1 MNTHYINKSTLLDE
15 ICRSTSLSASQCY
28 QCGKCSAGCP
38 VRSFMNDAPNQV
50 VRYVQLGF
58 DDKALN
64 SSTIWLCASCL
75 TCSTRCPQKF
85 DLAKFMD
92 VMREIALSKGIKPSE
107 KDTLEF
113 HKSFLSQVENHG
125 RAYELGLVR
134 DYKLKTMNLMQ
145 DVDVAPEMLLN
156 GKLNI
161 LPHKVKDKKAI
172 RKIFVKSSGGEK

>member
-1 MNTHYINKSTLLDE
+1 MKTNHTVKTN
-15 ICRSTSLSASQCY
+15 LSHKIFEASALNSSQCY

-38 VRSFMNDAPNQV
+38 VRSFMIDAPNQV
-50 VRYVQLGF
+50 VRYIQLGF

-75 TCSTRCPQKF
+75 TCSTRCPKNF
-85 DLAKFMD
+85 NLAKFMD
-92 VMREIALSKGIKPSE
+92 SVREIALNNGIKPSE

-113 HKSFLSQVENHG
+113 HKAFLNQIENHG

-145 DVDVAPEMLLN
+145 DVDVAPEMLLK

-161 LPHKVKDKKAI
+161 LPHNVKDKKAVK
-172 RKIFVKSSGGEK
+172 KIFAKSSGGAK